1 LINPGTQV
9 LSFLDDGLAGSARFD
24 GRIHPISVDWLE
36 CAATARCASI
46 LEHHPES
53 GNRTGLKIEYQALAL
68 AAAAADHDLGIG
80 GLFLLAQHRVMM
92 LRNAGNNPRFA
103 SAADTELA

>member
-1 LINPGTQV
+1 MSTIP
-9 LSFLDDGLAGSARFD
+9 
-24 GRIHPISVDWLE
+24 PISHSRSAPLTSVSIRFPLIGSN
-36 CAATARCASI
+36 AQRQRRCASI

-53 GNRTGLKIEYQALAL
+53 GNWTGLKVEYQALAL